1 MSVELVFYSIEDAT
15 DVASKLLKNGYV
27 TMLSAEGDFYVVNAI
42 WSANDADRND
52 VVFMSREEFDEEYTA
67 IVPDEDDDAMEDN
80 ADDYPQG

>member
-1 MSVELVFYSIEDAT
+1 MSTELVFYSIEDAT

-42 WSANDADRND
+42 WSSNDADRND

-67 IVPDEDDDAMEDN
+67 IVTDDEETVEDDTN
-80 ADDYPQG
+80 DYPQG

>member
-1 MSVELVFYSIEDAT
+1 MSTELVFYTIEDAS

-67 IVPDEDDDAMEDN
+67 IVPDEDDDTMEDN

>member
-67 IVPDEDDDAMEDN
+67 IVPDEDDNTMEDN
-80 ADDYPQG
+80 TDDYPQG